1 LLALPGRHRF
11 LLLLLLHRISPKT
24 ARCTAF
30 TMIIDPFQV
39 FKTSDRAII
48 PTGSPT
54 SVAPLPTITN
64 NLPLKP
70 ELQFI
75 GDTGKRTLWVVFAL
89 MLLASAGFSAL
100 AWRVPVSRRLYHVI
114 TTLIVII
121 ASISYFAMATGQGVA
136 VNTIHYT
143 DGNEFVPDIHHVVKR
158 QVFWARYVDWALT
171 TPLLLLDLGF
181 LAGLSGAHITMAI
194 VADLIMILTG
204 LFAAFGIEG
213 TPQKWGWYTI
223 AVISYLVVIWHLAVN
238 GRAQAHARSQ
248 QVGSFFVA
256 IAGFTIL
263 VWTAYPIVWGIAD
276 GARRISVDSEII
288 AYAVLDLLA
297 KPVFGIW
304 LLVTHANIPETNI
317 DLGGFWSNGLE
328 RDGALRLRDDDGA

>member
-1 LLALPGRHRF
+1 MIVDPVQVLK
-11 LLLLLLHRISPKT
+11 SS
-24 ARCTAF
+24 AR
-30 TMIIDPFQV
+30 Q
-39 FKTSDRAII
+39 II
-48 PTGSPT
+48 PTGTPT

-70 ELQFI
+70 ELQFV
-75 GDTGKRTLWVVFAL
+75 GDTGKRTLWVVFAF

-114 TTLIVII
+114 TTLIVIF

-136 VNTIHYT
+136 VNTIRYK
-143 DGNEFVPDIHHVVKR
+143 DRNDFVPDIDHVVKR

-171 TPLLLLDLGF
+171 TPLLLLDLSF
-181 LAGLSGAHITMAI
+181 LAGLNGAHITIAV
-194 VADLIMILTG
+194 VADLIMILSG
-204 LFAAFGIEG
+204 LFAAFGAEG
-213 TPQKWGWYTI
+213 TVQKWGWYTVACI
-223 AVISYLVVIWHLAVN
+223 AYLVIIWHLAVN
-238 GRAQAHARSQ
+238 GRAQAHAKSQ

-276 GARRISVDSEII
+276 GARKISVDSEII

-304 LLVTHANIPETNI
+304 LLLTHAKIPETNV

-328 RDGALRLRDDDGA
+328 REGALRLRDDDGA

>member
-1 LLALPGRHRF
+1 MIVDPVQVLK
-11 LLLLLLHRISPKT
+11 SS
-24 ARCTAF
+24 AR
-30 TMIIDPFQV
+30 Q
-39 FKTSDRAII
+39 II
-48 PTGSPT
+48 PTGTPT

-70 ELQFI
+70 ELQFV
-75 GDTGKRTLWVVFAL
+75 GDTGKRTLWVVFAF

-114 TTLIVII
+114 TTLIVIF

-136 VNTIHYT
+136 VNTIRYK
-143 DGNEFVPDIHHVVKR
+143 DRNDFVPDIDHVVKR

-171 TPLLLLDLGF
+171 TPLLLLDLSF
-181 LAGLSGAHITMAI
+181 LAGLNGAHITIAV
-194 VADLIMILTG
+194 VADLIMILSG
-204 LFAAFGIEG
+204 LFAAFGAEG
-213 TPQKWGWYTI
+213 TVQKWGWYTVAFI
-223 AVISYLVVIWHLAVN
+223 AYHVKKLHQAVN
-238 GRAQAHARSQ
+238 GRAQAHAKSQ

-276 GARRISVDSEII
+276 GARKISVDSEII

-304 LLVTHANIPETNI
+304 LLLTHAKIPETNV

-328 RDGALRLRDDDGA
+328 REGALRLRDDDGA